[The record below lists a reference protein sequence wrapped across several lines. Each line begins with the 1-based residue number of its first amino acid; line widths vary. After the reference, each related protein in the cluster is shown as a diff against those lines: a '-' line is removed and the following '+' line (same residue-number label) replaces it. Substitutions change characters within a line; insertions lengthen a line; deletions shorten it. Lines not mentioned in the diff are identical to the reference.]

1 MSELH
6 YVDTHCHL
14 MGEEFQEDLEDV
26 IARCKEKHVDKL
38 MIITLSLE
46 ETKQAIEFVKRDP
59 ENYKVAAGIFPEDV
73 TKVDE
78 KYWNDFC
85 ELAKDPMV
93 TAIGEIG
100 LEYHW
105 VTDEA
110 DRAVQREYFA
120 KLIELAREVNKP
132 ILVHSRDAMQDTFD
146 IMKKHHWKGLL
157 HCFPGSKEMAKEF
170 TKLGYYIALGGALTF
185 KNARHSVDVV
195 ETIDLN
201 YLLSETD
208 APYMAPVPV
217 RGTRNEPSNIPYIVE
232 KMAEIRNIPVE
243 DMAAQIDANWTRFL
257 EEADG
262 SHS

>member
-14 MGEEFQEDLEDV
+14 MGEEFQEDLEEV

-46 ETKQAIEFVKRDP
+46 ETKKAIEFAKRNP

-78 KYWNDFC
+78 KYWNAFF

-110 DRAVQREYFA
+110 DRAVRYLRYHEETSLEGIITLFSRFKRDGKRIYEVRILYRTWGRVNIQKRKTCCRCGRDYRL
-120 KLIELAREVNKP
+120 KL
-132 ILVHSRDAMQDTFD
+132 
-146 IMKKHHWKGLL
+146 
-157 HCFPGSKEMAKEF
+157 
-170 TKLGYYIALGGALTF
+170 LT
-185 KNARHSVDVV
+185 
-195 ETIDLN
+195 
-201 YLLSETD
+201 
-208 APYMAPVPV
+208 
-217 RGTRNEPSNIPYIVE
+217 
-232 KMAEIRNIPVE
+232 
-243 DMAAQIDANWTRFL
+243 Q
-257 EEADG
+257 
-262 SHS
+262 